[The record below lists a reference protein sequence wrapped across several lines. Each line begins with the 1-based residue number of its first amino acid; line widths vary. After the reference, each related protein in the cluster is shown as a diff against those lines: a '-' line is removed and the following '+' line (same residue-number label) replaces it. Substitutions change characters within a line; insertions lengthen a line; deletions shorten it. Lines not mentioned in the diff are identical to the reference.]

1 LVTRGILTY
10 GWAGTILGVVCV
22 VAGIFQSGEV
32 LRQVFWEGVVSD
44 LIPTLSQIITSLSAA
59 VVTIVGV
66 VAANGS
72 KMKSLLRKVEKLDS
86 KIDGVSLEVLRLA
99 FHDER
104 ASVEERVDAGYKY
117 LQLGGNGSTRADYEM
132 LVEKYKG
139 QAPLHNRRK
148 GDVK

>member
-1 LVTRGILTY
+1 VVRLFCG
-10 GWAGTILGVVCV
+10 GGVM
-22 VAGIFQSGEV
+22 G
-32 LRQVFWEGVVSD
+32 D

-72 KMKSLLRKVEKLDS
+72 KMKSLLGKVEKLDS
-86 KIDGVSLEVLRLA
+86 KIDGVSLEVLRLS
-99 FHDER
+99 FHDEK

-148 GDVK
+148 GDPK